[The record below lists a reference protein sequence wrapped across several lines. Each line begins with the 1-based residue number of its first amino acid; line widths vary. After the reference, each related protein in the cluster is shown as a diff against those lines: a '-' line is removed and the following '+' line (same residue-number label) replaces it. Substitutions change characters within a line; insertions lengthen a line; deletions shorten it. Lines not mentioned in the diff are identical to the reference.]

1 MSLSNKWHKRYLEL
15 ANHVSLWSK
24 DRSTKVGCVIVSND
38 NRILSLGYNGFPR
51 GINDDLE
58 ERHERPLKYKFAEH
72 AERNAIY
79 NSDSSLK
86 GSSCYVTMFPCAD
99 CSRAII
105 QTGIKEVVV
114 EMPDWE
120 HERWGDDFKITKD
133 MLSEAGVKLTY
144 VKLDNEER
152 KS

>member
-1 MSLSNKWHKRYLEL
+1 MSLSSKWHKRYLEL
-15 ANHVSLWSK
+15 AKHISLWSK
-24 DRSTKVGCVIVSND
+24 DRSTKVGCAIVSND

-79 NSDSSLK
+79 NSDVSLK
-86 GSSCYVTMFPCAD
+86 GASCYVTMFPCAD
-99 CSRAII
+99 CCRAII
-105 QTGIKEVVV
+105 QTGMVEVVV

-120 HERWGDDFKITKD
+120 DERWGESFKVSRD

-144 VKLDNEER
+144 IKLDEE
-152 KS
+152 K